1 MHCDEPALVVECLNG
16 YRLKEKRPDNL
27 HEFRVVPGY
36 AEILRE
42 GSDLT
47 LVTYGSCC
55 RIAME
60 AADLLQSMGISIEVV
75 DAQSL
80 LPFDVNGL
88 CAQSLRKTSR
98 LLILDED
105 VPGGASSYLL
115 QQILEVQNGFPLL
128 DWAPV
133 TLTAQAH
140 RPAYGSD
147 GDYFSKPSVDD
158 VVETV
163 WGLMSRAEPG
173 YYPPL
178 PSA

>member
-1 MHCDEPALVVECLNG
+1 
-16 YRLKEKRPDNL
+16 
-27 HEFRVVPGY
+27 
-36 AEILRE
+36 
-42 GSDLT
+42 
-47 LVTYGSCC
+47 
-55 RIAME
+55 ME
-60 AADLLQSMGISIEVV
+60 AADLLQNMGLSIEVV

-80 LPFDVNGL
+80 LPFDVTGL

-115 QQILEVQNGFPLL
+115 QQILEVQNGFSLL

-158 VVETV
+158 VVEAV

-178 PSA
+178 PTS

>member
-1 MHCDEPALVVECLNG
+1 
-16 YRLKEKRPDNL
+16 
-27 HEFRVVPGY
+27 VVPGH

-115 QQILEVQNGFPLL
+115 QQILEVQNGFSLL

-158 VVETV
+158 VVEAV

-178 PSA
+178 PSS